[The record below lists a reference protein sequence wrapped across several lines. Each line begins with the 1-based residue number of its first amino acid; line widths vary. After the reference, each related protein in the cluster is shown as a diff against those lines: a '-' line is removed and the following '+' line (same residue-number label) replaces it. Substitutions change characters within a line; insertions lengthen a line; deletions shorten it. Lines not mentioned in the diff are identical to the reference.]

1 MRLHG
6 LRLLHWSLAS
16 SKARS
21 WTKSGQCLPRC
32 AVFFFSNV
40 FLILCMFLCKRL
52 KRVYWGFWNTGL
64 YWISRSQILSDRK
77 MKAWLRSTTKM
88 LEPMEG
94 RMCWTRLWPMAF
106 LWHPHHISFVFWV
119 LQREHTFWREG
130 GLTMLE
136 FTELCYKRMQ
146 YRWEG
151 WHGFF
156 PTS

>member
-1 MRLHG
+1 
-6 LRLLHWSLAS
+6 
-16 SKARS
+16 
-21 WTKSGQCLPRC
+21 
-32 AVFFFSNV
+32 
-40 FLILCMFLCKRL
+40 
-52 KRVYWGFWNTGL
+52 
-64 YWISRSQILSDRK
+64 

-106 LWHPHHISFVFWV
+106 LWHPYHISFVFFV

-156 PTS
+156 PTLQVIMNHSFLTLATS